1 MRPQALVRAG
11 LALAAALCTTLVLLV
26 TPVRAADYVLGA
38 EDVIQVSVW
47 LHPELERSLTI
58 RGDGSVTLPP
68 VGDIKAAGLTPKEL
82 GDRIA
87 DRLSA
92 YLRQTTTVTVTV
104 TQYLSRSVFVQ
115 GAVAKPGRFGFE
127 SIPAL
132 VDVLAQAGGA
142 LPGANLGGVQVVRR
156 EGDAT
161 RTLAADVASVL
172 RSGDTSALPVLRPG
186 DTVIVPE
193 GAGGAGSASGGE
205 GVGVIGEVGK
215 PGLYAVGGP
224 TDIWM
229 LLAQAGGL
237 TDRGRLEDVRVLSRG
252 DAGVTVAIVD
262 LREVLDRGSRA
273 ATMIRPGDVL
283 VVMPKGPSFWSGLT
297 TVLGLS
303 RDALNVLLLVDYF
316 NNNGSASN

>member
-26 TPVRAADYVLGA
+26 TPARAADYVLGA

>member
-1 MRPQALVRAG
+1 MRPQAVVRAG
-11 LALAAALCTTLVLLV
+11 LALVTGICAALIMFVS
-26 TPVRAADYVLGA
+26 PARAADYVLGA

-68 VGDIKAAGLTPKEL
+68 VGDIKAAGLTPKEF
-82 GDRIA
+82 GDRVA

-127 SIPAL
+127 SIPSL

-142 LPGANLGGVQVVRR
+142 LPGADLGGVKVVRR

-172 RSGDTSALPVLRPG
+172 RSGDTSALPALRAG
-186 DTVIVPE
+186 DTVIIPE
-193 GAGGAGSASGGE
+193 GAGGASAASAGE

-215 PGLYAVGGP
+215 PGLYPVGGP
-224 TDIWM
+224 TDVWM
-229 LLAQAGGL
+229 MLAMAGGL
-237 TDRGRLEDVRVLSRG
+237 TDRGRLDDVRILTRG
-252 DAGVTVAIVD
+252 DAGVTVAVVD

-273 ATMIRPGDVL
+273 ATLIRPGDVL
-283 VVMPKGPSFWSGLT
+283 VVMPRGPSFWSGLT

-316 NNNGSASN
+316 NNNGSSTN